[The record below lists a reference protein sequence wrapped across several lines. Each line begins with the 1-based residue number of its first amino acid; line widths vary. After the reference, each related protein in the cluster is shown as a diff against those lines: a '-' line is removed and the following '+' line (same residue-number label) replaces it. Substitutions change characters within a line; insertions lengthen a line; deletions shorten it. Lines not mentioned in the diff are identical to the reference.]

1 VARSSVSRSQ
11 RRCRWPLTRRNC
23 LPASTMPGG
32 APAQSA
38 PRARWLPRGPSAP
51 AAGSRGDE
59 GGQGGGPAE
68 RSAEEVFADHL
79 GWPVSIGSRTTSC
92 ATSRRTASSWSA
104 RRHRRPYGVR
114 ELARVLAE
122 ELPDALATYAN
133 LLVEGVRVPGRDGR
147 QWAHSGPRRCG
158 LLPR

>member
-1 VARSSVSRSQ
+1 MAGGRNGVGEPFQRVAPPAQ
-11 RRCRWPLTRRNC
+11 RQVAVDPTEL
-23 LPASTMPGG
+23 LAGLD
-32 APAQSA
+32 QSA

-122 ELPDALATYAN
+122 ELPD
-133 LLVEGVRVPGRDGR
+133 
-147 QWAHSGPRRCG
+147 
-158 LLPR
+158 